1 MYMNLCRNKMMFS
14 VVRHK
19 GSNALLRDVL
29 RVFSVNPKFQTLGSE
44 AVRDVSTFLLCSS
57 FQ

>member
-1 MYMNLCRNKMMFS
+1 MNLCRNKMMFS